1 LNAFGN
7 IAENVPEEADEIA
20 DVHDDDYKFEDP
32 DKEISLDQERNL
44 VLVTILILCS
54 NWVIFDDIFKLL
66 LHEQLDAA
74 HNDGYIEDSD
84 ACHHS
89 HNLD

>member
-1 LNAFGN
+1 MHVFGD

-20 DVHDDDYKFEDP
+20 DVHDNNYKFENP
-32 DKEISLDQERNL
+32 DKEICLNQECNL

-54 NWVIFDDIFKLL
+54 YGVICNDIFEFL

-74 HNDGYIEDSD
+74 HYDGYVEDFD

>member
-1 LNAFGN
+1 MNTLGD
-7 IAENVPEEADEIA
+7 IAEYVPKETDEIA
-20 DVHDDDYKFEDP
+20 DVHDDDYKFENP
-32 DKEISLDQERNL
+32 DKEISLNQECNL
-44 VLVTILILCS
+44 VLVTILILRS
-54 NWVIFDDIFKLL
+54 YGVICNHIFKFL

-89 HNLD
+89 HDLD